1 VRLLR
6 YDRRGISEFA
16 LLLVLVAVI
25 LVLILV
31 VFGGIAITLGVFFG
45 GRLGIGFLFFII
57 GLLVFGATLVPQ
69 LHVPKQ
75 VIYLAYALLG
85 LGVLFLILGVL
96 GL

>member
-1 VRLLR
+1 MQLKH
-6 YDRRGISEFA
+6 DTHGISE
-16 LLLVLVAVI
+16 LVLILALVAVI
-25 LVLILV
+25 LVLVLV

-69 LHVPKQ
+69 LHVQKQ

-85 LGVLFLILGVL
+85 LGVLFLVLGVL
-96 GL
+96 NL